1 MFIKGLLRFMVGFRG
16 YCDAMKFFLCIEK
29 IQQSVAV
36 TFIAVVVGMTENDT
50 STLTP
55 YRKSEKELG
64 FV

>member
-1 MFIKGLLRFMVGFRG
+1 MVGFRG